1 MNEFMIK
8 VSDLFTKYCSYC
20 KKRRMMKIQKND
32 LVWGS
37 CICGKQSESKV
48 SKTTLQSMEKASDPY
63 GDYLDKKEKEADNA
77 DNLATGMHIAIDSGD
92 TDLMD
97 MFSEQ
102 IKDYVSNLS
111 YGEELPQNLEGHVE
125 FDPRFSPDIKS
136 SWNEAIIHQYVSSDS
151 SNKLIYDKSKYDLIL
166 TEIRVNDVALYA
178 DVIKENITIEE
189 ACDYYPRKEEGCT
202 KCGQIPVYYYPISHI
217 CNDPDEK
224 YEEDFMLFHDR
235 MSWCCPKCHY
245 HLTYDNIS
253 LPPLDIEYS
262 STVCT
267 LCDYALDNNDEQL
280 IRLKAF
286 KNKHNDR
293 LEHEE
298 KIERKFIAKMLTNEE
313 QDRFTFLTGNI
324 DKVY

>member
-1 MNEFMIK
+1 
-8 VSDLFTKYCSYC
+8 
-20 KKRRMMKIQKND
+20 MMKIQNND

-48 SKTTLQSMEKASDPY
+48 SKTTLQSMNKASDAY
-63 GDYLDKKEKEADNA
+63 AAYLNRKEKEADNA
-77 DNLATGMHIAIDSGD
+77 DNLATGMQIAIDSGD

-97 MFSEQ
+97 MFEDE
-102 IKDYVSNLS
+102 ITEYVSNLDH
-111 YGEELPQNLEGHVE
+111 GEDLPQNLEGHVV

-136 SWNEAIIHQYVSSDS
+136 SSNEAIIHQYVSSDS
-151 SNKLIYDKSKYDLIL
+151 SNKLIYDESKYDLIL
-166 TEIRVNDVALYA
+166 SEISLKDVALYA
-178 DVIKENITIEE
+178 DVIKENITLEE

-235 MSWCCPKCHY
+235 MSWCCPRCYYYLEYVYWDH
-245 HLTYDNIS
+245 
-253 LPPLDIEYS
+253 PRIEYS

-280 IRLKAF
+280 IRRKAF

-298 KIERKFIAKMLTNEE
+298 KIERKFIAKMLTSEE
-313 QDRFTFLTGNI
+313 QDRFTFLTGNM